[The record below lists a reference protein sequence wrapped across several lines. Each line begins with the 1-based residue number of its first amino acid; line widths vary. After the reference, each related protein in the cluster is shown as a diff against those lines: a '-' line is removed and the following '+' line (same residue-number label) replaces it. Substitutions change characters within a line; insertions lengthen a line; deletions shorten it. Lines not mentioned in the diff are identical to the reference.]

1 MKDELYKT
9 KFDLNLT
16 VFESFSAMR
25 VVIRIMAIMFLVST
39 SQTLFASEKNIS
51 IKAAGYDYDRVQAIR
66 DGTVGIEGV
75 DIDFVVQDIYGVNK
89 SAFGPAKEFEV
100 TEIGLIPYITRYV
113 NEGYRDYVLIPV
125 FISRTFRHR
134 NLYVNTDS
142 DIKKPSDL
150 KGRIIGTP
158 GYGMSAT
165 TWLRGL
171 LSDEHGINAYD
182 IQWLETT
189 KSSYG
194 GSQKTAPVKYYF
206 PDGFTLLEAPEGVAE
221 HELLLSGKVDAL
233 ITSFSP
239 STLAENPKIKTLFPD
254 VRAAEMEY
262 YNKTKLFPIMH
273 AIAIRA
279 DVVEEYPWLPKAV
292 FEMYS
297 SAKQKA
303 YENLGETG
311 VLKITLPWLTE
322 EFDTTKDL
330 MGDNF
335 WKYGIEANRKE
346 LESIMR
352 YVHDQGLVNQKVS
365 FENLF
370 DRTTINLK
378 E

>member
-1 MKDELYKT
+1 MKN
-9 KFDLNLT
+9 KFHALH
-16 VFESFSAMR
+16 
-25 VVIRIMAIMFLVST
+25 VVSSIMAVMLFIST
-39 SQTLFASEKNIS
+39 PQAVCASEKNVS
-51 IKAAGYDYDRVQAIR
+51 IKVAGYDYDRVQAIR
-66 DGTVGIEGV
+66 DGNVGIDWV
-75 DIDFVVQDIYGVNK
+75 DVDFVVEDIYGVNK
-89 SAFGPAKEFEV
+89 SAFGPVKKFEV
-100 TEIGLIPYITRYV
+100 TEIGLIPYITRYI

-125 FISRTFRHR
+125 FLSRTFRHR
-134 NLYVNTDS
+134 NLYVNSDS

-150 KGRIIGTP
+150 KGKIIGAP

-171 LSDEHGINAYD
+171 LSDEHGISAYD
-182 IQWLETT
+182 MQWMETT
-189 KSSYG
+189 QSSYG
-194 GSQKTAPVKYYF
+194 GTEKTAPVKYYF
-206 PDGFTLLEAPEGVAE
+206 PDGFTLLKAPEGVAE

-239 STLAENPKIKTLFPD
+239 STLAANPKIKTLFPD

-262 YNKTKLFPIMH
+262 YSKTKLFPIMH
-273 AIAIRA
+273 AVAIRA
-279 DVVEEYPWLPKAV
+279 DVVKEHPWLPKAV

-311 VLKITLPWLTE
+311 VLKITLPWITE
-322 EFDTTKDL
+322 EFDTTKNL

-352 YVHDQGLVNQKVS
+352 YVYDQGLVNKKVS
-365 FENLF
+365 FEELF
-370 DRTTINLK
+370 DPTTMNIK

>member
-1 MKDELYKT
+1 MTNKPNINTNQETGILKLFDE
-9 KFDLNLT
+9 
-16 VFESFSAMR
+16 
-25 VVIRIMAIMFLVST
+25 IRIVVSIMMMMLFISASQAAFAI
-39 SQTLFASEKNIS
+39 EKKVP
-51 IKAAGYDYDRVQAIR
+51 IKVAGYDYDRVQAIR
-66 DGTVGIEGV
+66 DGKVGIEGV
-75 DIDFVVQDIYGVNK
+75 EVEFIVQNIYDVNK
-89 SAFGPAKEFEV
+89 SAFGPAKKFEV

-113 NEGYRDYVLIPV
+113 NEGYRDYVLVPV

-150 KGRIIGTP
+150 KGKIIGTP

-182 IQWLETT
+182 MQWMETT
-189 KSSYG
+189 QSSYG
-194 GSQKTAPVKYYF
+194 GSEKSAPVKYYF
-206 PDGFTLLEAPEGVAE
+206 PDDFTLLKAPEGVAE
-221 HELLLSGKVDAL
+221 HELLLSGKLDAL
-233 ITSFSP
+233 ITSLSP
-239 STLAENPKIKTLFPD
+239 STLAANPKIKTLFPD

-262 YNKTKLFPIMH
+262 YSKTKLFPIMH
-273 AIAIRA
+273 AVAIRA
-279 DVVEEYPWLPKAV
+279 DVVKENPWLPKAV

-311 VLKITLPWLTE
+311 VLKVTLPWLTE
-322 EFDTTKDL
+322 EFNATKEV

-335 WKYGIEANRKE
+335 WKYGVDANRKE

-352 YVHDQGLVNQKVS
+352 YVHDQGLVNRKVS
-365 FENLF
+365 FEELF
-370 DRTTINLK
+370 DPTTINLK